1 MNIAP
6 IKVSKY
12 EGSNLLT
19 VLTAQLLVNH
29 IQAEI
34 KERLERCYNF
44 GRIWLKLN
52 KTLKAENRSYPH
64 GTWVC
69 SNAYNAS
76 T

>member
-34 KERLERCYNF
+34 KERLERCHNF
-44 GRIWLKLN
+44 GRIWY
-52 KTLKAENRSYPH
+52 S
-64 GTWVC
+64 G
-69 SNAYNAS
+69 
-76 T
+76 